1 MLNNRLC
8 AKPDASS
15 NVEHLRSELQAARD
29 EAQKLSSE
37 NTHISEVNL
46 TLRKKLNVDLK
57 AELGK
62 LTTEKEQSDQKL
74 RVALDRLKQKTDEFN
89 MLIGKPMDE
98 IVKREEREHQR
109 QRAIDIMDQDINR
122 LEQVNQELQEKLFKA
137 EERILDLKFEKET
150 FDL

>member
-1 MLNNRLC
+1 
-8 AKPDASS
+8 
-15 NVEHLRSELQAARD
+15 
-29 EAQKLSSE
+29 
-37 NTHISEVNL
+37 
-46 TLRKKLNVDLK
+46 LRKKLNVDLK

-109 QRAIDIMDQDINR
+109 
-122 LEQVNQELQEKLFKA
+122 
-137 EERILDLKFEKET
+137 
-150 FDL
+150 

>member
-15 NVEHLRSELQAARD
+15 NVELLRSELQAARD

-74 RVALDRLKQKTDEFN
+74 IY
-89 MLIGKPMDE
+89 M
-98 IVKREEREHQR
+98 
-109 QRAIDIMDQDINR
+109 
-122 LEQVNQELQEKLFKA
+122 
-137 EERILDLKFEKET
+137 
-150 FDL
+150 

>member
-1 MLNNRLC
+1 
-8 AKPDASS
+8 
-15 NVEHLRSELQAARD
+15 
-29 EAQKLSSE
+29 
-37 NTHISEVNL
+37 L

-74 RVALDRLKQKTDEFN
+74 RVVLDRLKQKTDEFN

-109 QRAIDIMDQDINR
+109 
-122 LEQVNQELQEKLFKA
+122 
-137 EERILDLKFEKET
+137 
-150 FDL
+150 

>member
-1 MLNNRLC
+1 
-8 AKPDASS
+8 
-15 NVEHLRSELQAARD
+15 
-29 EAQKLSSE
+29 
-37 NTHISEVNL
+37 L

-62 LTTEKEQSDQKL
+62 LTTEKEQSYQKL

-109 QRAIDIMDQDINR
+109 
-122 LEQVNQELQEKLFKA
+122 
-137 EERILDLKFEKET
+137 
-150 FDL
+150 

>member
-1 MLNNRLC
+1 
-8 AKPDASS
+8 
-15 NVEHLRSELQAARD
+15 
-29 EAQKLSSE
+29 
-37 NTHISEVNL
+37 L

-109 QRAIDIMDQDINR
+109 
-122 LEQVNQELQEKLFKA
+122 
-137 EERILDLKFEKET
+137 
-150 FDL
+150 